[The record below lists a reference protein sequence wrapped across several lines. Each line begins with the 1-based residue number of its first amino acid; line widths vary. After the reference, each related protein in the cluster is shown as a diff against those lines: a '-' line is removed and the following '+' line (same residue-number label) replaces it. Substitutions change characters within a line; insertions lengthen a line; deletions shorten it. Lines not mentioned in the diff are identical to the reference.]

1 MWLARSS
8 SIFWGGEASRT
19 TTTGVLRSAGG
30 FFVKCRFYRGKKKTT
45 NLSLV
50 EGRGAT
56 LLDLGALLG
65 SLLDTL
71 GEESLVLDLGLLG
84 VLGTTLLEV
93 QDVALALKNNG
104 SDKTLDLGGL
114 GVGLLLSVLGLNLA
128 TDNELAD
135 IILLGQV
142 LYIGIGI
149 FQKC

>member
-1 MWLARSS
+1 M
-8 SIFWGGEASRT
+8 
-19 TTTGVLRSAGG
+19 
-30 FFVKCRFYRGKKKTT
+30 
-45 NLSLV
+45 